1 MEVPLM
7 TLVAVGEPVQVDKMD
22 KPGAKT
28 AEVLDEDSRNYFR
41 GTHHQR
47 KGPSWRSRHAH
58 RQW

>member
-28 AEVLDEDSRNYFR
+28 DQALDQDSRNCF
-41 GTHHQR
+41 QR
-47 KGPSWRSRHAH
+47 YPPST
-58 RQW
+58 QVPQLEK